1 MQRAYPFYFYLMYK
15 FLFISLLFF
24 SCNLFSRDKIN
35 FSLGD
40 MNVTTYTE
48 INFANENINAKP
60 SPVWYNFFKRK
71 ANRKKVIASIL
82 AFPIPGG
89 ILGLHRIYLGTKPYV
104 PVIYILTLGGGLF
117 ILPIIDFCVLMF
129 NKDVSR
135 FENHPGIFMW
145 IDNEKKPTEKENKT
159 D

>member
-1 MQRAYPFYFYLMYK
+1 MYK

-24 SCNLFSRDKIN
+24 SCHLFSRDKIN
-35 FSLGD
+35 FSPGNIDL
-40 MNVTTYTE
+40 NSSAE
-48 INFANENINAKP
+48 ISFAHENIMSKP
-60 SPVWYNFFKRK
+60 SPVWFNFFKRK

-117 ILPIIDFCVLMF
+117 ILPIIDF
-129 NKDVSR
+129 
-135 FENHPGIFMW
+135 
-145 IDNEKKPTEKENKT
+145 
-159 D
+159 